1 MATVE
6 HPVFVHEPDRL
17 PDPHVRISTRIQHIG
32 ATLSGAE
39 TSNIFNTIDHPDAL
53 RGNPLSTLSEIS
65 ARMSTSEPSDEAD
78 RARTH

>member
-1 MATVE
+1 MRKRVE
-6 HPVFVHEPDRL
+6 
-17 PDPHVRISTRIQHIG
+17 VRVGTRIQHIG

-65 ARMSTSEPSDEAD
+65 AHMSTSEPSDEAD

>member
-1 MATVE
+1 MVSSDQTGS
-6 HPVFVHEPDRL
+6 
-17 PDPHVRISTRIQHIG
+17 DPSDAEALHLRMCTRIQHIG

-65 ARMSTSEPSDEAD
+65 AHMSTSEPSDEAD